1 MDQAHID
8 KMQAARRETP
18 PTVDEYCQQFTDA
31 GIDSETIRQARVRLK
46 QMNLSLRL
54 TYSRVILGTA
64 SSKVRIKCFCTECM
78 GYEKYEV
85 AGCTDKGCALY
96 GVRPIY
102 RAKTSKNAKT
112 DNNDAPSS
120 PEPQKTP

>member
-18 PTVDEYCQQFTDA
+18 PTVEEYCQQFVDA
-31 GIDSETIRQARVRLK
+31 GVDKETVHQARIRLQ

-54 TYSRVILGTA
+54 TYSRIILNKA
-64 SSKVRIKCFCTECM
+64 SSKVRIKAFCTECM

-85 AGCTDKGCALY
+85 ADCTDKGCALY

-102 RAKTSKNAKT
+102 RRKVTKTS
-112 DNNDAPSS
+112 NNDAPV
-120 PEPQKTP
+120 